1 MEKQN
6 GDMEWQEEDCP
17 KSAGGMVEAVHSLKQ
32 LLEQDFNK
40 KIESMKAEFQ
50 LEFTKLRDHMAEE
63 VARATAQMAQ
73 ELSQVRDQL
82 TQVCGELEQIRLQLD
97 TLNKTETPRSSV
109 QTYADTARMT
119 PPSISSQSSTTVR
132 SATPEQVFCTVDTSR
147 VPEDHIGDATP
158 TMIRKTVE
166 QEMRQSSDQPHWRC
180 VAVTRDG
187 RNANRL
193 RIIGKNE
200 EEIQKIKAILETR
213 NAPGA
218 RVLRDQLYPIKV
230 DNMNRMV
237 VFDQEFNVLPGA
249 MEISSQENEV
259 QIAKVAWLSRKVNP
273 KAYGSMVVYLTKST
287 DAKRLLQEHYFLVA
301 GESAYTSVFEQTTG
315 PTSLWI
321 HSLSL
326 KVDVWHYHWLPK
338 TVAKQ
343 LEEAAVGALPPNPTI
358 ENLPKITWK
367 NRRFVQED
375 LAHRI
380 TPASQSSES
389 SPGDEG
395 VIDIYSGARPKR
407 RRLEQSAIPRA
418 KIKAIQELS
427 VGFVIDSDVPF
438 TIFEHSFLRKIFH
451 HFDSDLVLQMAWSGS
466 SVTREIH
473 RLFEAK
479 RDTIKAELRNALT
492 AVHISFDL
500 WTSPN
505 RFAIMAVFAH
515 FIDQLGHQ
523 QSRLLVLRRQFGA
536 HSGEN
541 LAGSLIDIVHEWEIE
556 GRVGCAISDNMTAND
571 TCLYY
576 MYQRLDP
583 SMRPVDI
590 KARRMRCYGHT
601 LNLVARAFLF
611 GKDAESFELES
622 DINGM
627 RGLVEQDLDHW
638 RTKGPIGKLRNIVKF
653 IRSSPQRSEQFKR
666 VAREQDHEEYR
677 LCEESTAELEVVMNS
692 ETRWNSTYMMIERA
706 LRKQTDIRAF
716 IFATQEEEDGARR
729 IPAEDILS
737 SEDWRVL
744 GEVNEILKPI
754 YLQRCGRK
762 AGDWKIFYSEVTEE
776 TMGETQVDAA
786 ERIATASANFRE
798 SNGRPSRVRRLPARF
813 EEDEVYALPQRSQ
826 PPRFVE
832 SALPLHSRADYS
844 TAEKRSASETSQKS
858 TLPADHRAYIRASIN
873 NGWKKLNEYY
883 DKLGESPLFAA
894 AIILHPR
901 FGISWLEATWVS
913 EEQLAWV
920 RDAKAEIKDYF
931 TRWYDANQGLCEETT
946 KYEAAPRTMGQEDDQ
961 YTQWINS
968 KTKKAFATG
977 GSVGELER
985 YLCLEPQDT
994 QDAIQ
999 WWRDHRAS
1007 FPSLSSFA
1015 LDVFA
1020 IPAMASDC
1028 ERQFSLAKLTLTSQR
1043 LSMGADTLEH
1053 VQCLKNWVRQ
1063 GGVRLGSSVGS

>member
-1 MEKQN
+1 
-6 GDMEWQEEDCP
+6 
-17 KSAGGMVEAVHSLKQ
+17 
-32 LLEQDFNK
+32 
-40 KIESMKAEFQ
+40 
-50 LEFTKLRDHMAEE
+50 
-63 VARATAQMAQ
+63 
-73 ELSQVRDQL
+73 
-82 TQVCGELEQIRLQLD
+82 
-97 TLNKTETPRSSV
+97 
-109 QTYADTARMT
+109 
-119 PPSISSQSSTTVR
+119 
-132 SATPEQVFCTVDTSR
+132 
-147 VPEDHIGDATP
+147 
-158 TMIRKTVE
+158 
-166 QEMRQSSDQPHWRC
+166 
-180 VAVTRDG
+180 
-187 RNANRL
+187 
-193 RIIGKNE
+193 
-200 EEIQKIKAILETR
+200 
-213 NAPGA
+213 
-218 RVLRDQLYPIKV
+218 
-230 DNMNRMV
+230 
-237 VFDQEFNVLPGA
+237 
-249 MEISSQENEV
+249 
-259 QIAKVAWLSRKVNP
+259 
-273 KAYGSMVVYLTKST
+273 
-287 DAKRLLQEHYFLVA
+287 
-301 GESAYTSVFEQTTG
+301 
-315 PTSLWI
+315 
-321 HSLSL
+321 
-326 KVDVWHYHWLPK
+326 
-338 TVAKQ
+338 
-343 LEEAAVGALPPNPTI
+343 
-358 ENLPKITWK
+358 
-367 NRRFVQED
+367 
-375 LAHRI
+375 
-380 TPASQSSES
+380 
-389 SPGDEG
+389 
-395 VIDIYSGARPKR
+395 
-407 RRLEQSAIPRA
+407 
-418 KIKAIQELS
+418 
-427 VGFVIDSDVPF
+427 VPF
-438 TIFEHSFLRKIFH
+438 TIFEHSFLRKIFN

-479 RDTIKAELRNALT
+479 RDAIKAELRNALT

-523 QSRLLVLRRQFGA
+523 QSRLLALRRQFGA

-590 KARRMRCYGHT
+590 KAHRMRCYGHM

-622 DINGM
+622 GINGM

-677 LCEESTAELEVVMNS
+677 LYEESTAELEVVMNN

-716 IFATQEEEDGARR
+716 LFAIQEEENEARR
-729 IPAEDILS
+729 IPADDILS
-737 SEDWRVL
+737 SENWRVL

-754 YLQRCGRK
+754 YLQTMRTQGWGKGDSHGRLWEVLI
-762 AGDWKIFYSEVTEE
+762 GMEYLLEHFEDWKVFYSEVTEE

-786 ERIATASANFRE
+786 ERIATALANFRE

-858 TLPADHRAYIRASIN
+858 KLPADHRAYIRASIN

-920 RDAKAEIKDYF
+920 RDAKAGIKDYF

-946 KYEAAPRTMGQEDDQ
+946 KYDAAPRTMGQEDDQ

-977 GSVGELER
+977 GSVGELEK
-985 YLCLEPQDT
+985 YLRLEPQDT
-994 QDAIQ
+994 QDAIE

-1007 FPSLSSFA
+1007 LPSLSSFA

-1063 GGVRLGSSVGS
+1063 GGVRLGSWVGS

>member
-1 MEKQN
+1 
-6 GDMEWQEEDCP
+6 
-17 KSAGGMVEAVHSLKQ
+17 
-32 LLEQDFNK
+32 
-40 KIESMKAEFQ
+40 
-50 LEFTKLRDHMAEE
+50 
-63 VARATAQMAQ
+63 
-73 ELSQVRDQL
+73 
-82 TQVCGELEQIRLQLD
+82 
-97 TLNKTETPRSSV
+97 
-109 QTYADTARMT
+109 
-119 PPSISSQSSTTVR
+119 
-132 SATPEQVFCTVDTSR
+132 
-147 VPEDHIGDATP
+147 
-158 TMIRKTVE
+158 
-166 QEMRQSSDQPHWRC
+166 
-180 VAVTRDG
+180 
-187 RNANRL
+187 
-193 RIIGKNE
+193 
-200 EEIQKIKAILETR
+200 
-213 NAPGA
+213 
-218 RVLRDQLYPIKV
+218 
-230 DNMNRMV
+230 
-237 VFDQEFNVLPGA
+237 
-249 MEISSQENEV
+249 
-259 QIAKVAWLSRKVNP
+259 
-273 KAYGSMVVYLTKST
+273 
-287 DAKRLLQEHYFLVA
+287 
-301 GESAYTSVFEQTTG
+301 
-315 PTSLWI
+315 
-321 HSLSL
+321 
-326 KVDVWHYHWLPK
+326 
-338 TVAKQ
+338 
-343 LEEAAVGALPPNPTI
+343 
-358 ENLPKITWK
+358 
-367 NRRFVQED
+367 
-375 LAHRI
+375 
-380 TPASQSSES
+380 
-389 SPGDEG
+389 
-395 VIDIYSGARPKR
+395 
-407 RRLEQSAIPRA
+407 
-418 KIKAIQELS
+418 
-427 VGFVIDSDVPF
+427 VPF
-438 TIFEHSFLRKIFH
+438 TIFEHSFLRKIFN

-523 QSRLLVLRRQFGA
+523 QSRLLALRRQFGA

-590 KARRMRCYGHT
+590 KSRRMRCYGHT

-677 LCEESTAELEVVMNS
+677 LCEESTAELEVVMNN

-754 YLQRCGRK
+754 YLQTMRTQGWGKGDSHGRLWEVLI
-762 AGDWKIFYSEVTEE
+762 GMEYLLEHFEDWKVFYSEVTEE

-844 TAEKRSASETSQKS
+844 TAEKRSASETSQ
-858 TLPADHRAYIRASIN
+858 RAVWLTNRPTET
-873 NGWKKLNEYY
+873 G
-883 DKLGESPLFAA
+883 P
-894 AIILHPR
+894 
-901 FGISWLEATWVS
+901 FGLSVWVG
-913 EEQLAWV
+913 
-920 RDAKAEIKDYF
+920 
-931 TRWYDANQGLCEETT
+931 QGS
-946 KYEAAPRTMGQEDDQ
+946 R
-961 YTQWINS
+961 
-968 KTKKAFATG
+968 
-977 GSVGELER
+977 SVGLGR
-985 YLCLEPQDT
+985 
-994 QDAIQ
+994 
-999 WWRDHRAS
+999 S
-1007 FPSLSSFA
+1007 G
-1015 LDVFA
+1015 
-1020 IPAMASDC
+1020 
-1028 ERQFSLAKLTLTSQR
+1028 LAAR
-1043 LSMGADTLEH
+1043 
-1053 VQCLKNWVRQ
+1053 
-1063 GGVRLGSSVGS
+1063 SV

>member
-1 MEKQN
+1 
-6 GDMEWQEEDCP
+6 
-17 KSAGGMVEAVHSLKQ
+17 
-32 LLEQDFNK
+32 
-40 KIESMKAEFQ
+40 
-50 LEFTKLRDHMAEE
+50 
-63 VARATAQMAQ
+63 
-73 ELSQVRDQL
+73 
-82 TQVCGELEQIRLQLD
+82 
-97 TLNKTETPRSSV
+97 
-109 QTYADTARMT
+109 MT
-119 PPSISSQSSTTVR
+119 PPRDVEL
-132 SATPEQVFCTVDTSR
+132 ATLP
-147 VPEDHIGDATP
+147 
-158 TMIRKTVE
+158 
-166 QEMRQSSDQPHWRC
+166 
-180 VAVTRDG
+180 VA
-187 RNANRL
+187 
-193 RIIGKNE
+193 
-200 EEIQKIKAILETR
+200 
-213 NAPGA
+213 
-218 RVLRDQLYPIKV
+218 
-230 DNMNRMV
+230 
-237 VFDQEFNVLPGA
+237 
-249 MEISSQENEV
+249 S
-259 QIAKVAWLSRKVNP
+259 WLSANI
-273 KAYGSMVVYLTKST
+273 LTPCHTPS
-287 DAKRLLQEHYFLVA
+287 
-301 GESAYTSVFEQTTG
+301 SVF
-315 PTSLWI
+315 SR
-321 HSLSL
+321 LSQ
-326 KVDVWHYHWLPK
+326 PK

-375 LAHRI
+375 LLARKGAKGRNSWIRSHGTFLVELNYQDLPIGHVWCCNRCDMRGAAEFFSVQA
-380 TPASQSSES
+380 TSSAADHLRKSSSPDHPASQSSES

-395 VIDIYSGARPKR
+395 VIDIYSGATPKR

-418 KIKAIQELS
+418 KIKAIQEPS
-427 VGFVIDSDVPF
+427 VGLVIDSDVPF
-438 TIFEHSFLRKIFH
+438 TIFEHSFLRKIFN
-451 HFDSDLVLQMAWSGS
+451 HFDCDLVPQMAWSGS

-492 AVHISFDL
+492 AVHISFEL
-500 WTSPN
+500 WKSPN

-523 QSRLLVLRRQFGA
+523 QSRLLALRRQSGA

-541 LAGSLIDIVHEWEIE
+541 LASSLIDIVHEWEIE
-556 GRVGCAISDNMTAND
+556 GRVGCAISDNMMAND

-583 SMRPVDI
+583 SMRSVDI

-627 RGLVEQDLDHW
+627 RGL
-638 RTKGPIGKLRNIVKF
+638 LRNIVKF

-677 LCEESTAELEVVMNS
+677 LCEESTAELEVVMNN

-754 YLQRCGRK
+754 YLQTMRTQGWGK
-762 AGDWKIFYSEVTEE
+762 GDSHGHLWEVLIGMEYLLEHFEDWKVFYSEVTEE

-798 SNGRPSRVRRLPARF
+798 SNGRPSRVRRLSARF
-813 EEDEVYALPQRSQ
+813 EEDEVYALPQRKTISV
-826 PPRFVE
+826 RDV
-832 SALPLHSRADYS
+832 A
-844 TAEKRSASETSQKS
+844 KS

-901 FGISWLEATWVS
+901 IGISWLEATWVS

-920 RDAKAEIKDYF
+920 RNAKAGIKDYF

-946 KYEAAPRTMGQEDDQ
+946 KYDAAPRTMGQEDDQ

-968 KTKKAFATG
+968 KTKKACATG

-985 YLCLEPQDT
+985 YLCL
-994 QDAIQ
+994 
-999 WWRDHRAS
+999 
-1007 FPSLSSFA
+1007 
-1015 LDVFA
+1015 
-1020 IPAMASDC
+1020 
-1028 ERQFSLAKLTLTSQR
+1028 
-1043 LSMGADTLEH
+1043 
-1053 VQCLKNWVRQ
+1053 
-1063 GGVRLGSSVGS
+1063 